1 MNWLQPL
8 KDDHPKVQDFNLLNL
23 GISMGF
29 VIERLWMF
37 GLQKWKIT
45 FMLPRLGDIHPWSLP
60 NPTLRAMPP
69 HGGG

>member
-1 MNWLQPL
+1 
-8 KDDHPKVQDFNLLNL
+8 
-23 GISMGF
+23 
-29 VIERLWMF
+29 MF